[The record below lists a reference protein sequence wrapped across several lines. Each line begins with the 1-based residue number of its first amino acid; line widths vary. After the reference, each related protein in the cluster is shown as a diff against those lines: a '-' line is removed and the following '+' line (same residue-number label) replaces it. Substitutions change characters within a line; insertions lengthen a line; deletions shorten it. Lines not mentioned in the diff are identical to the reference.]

1 MLRSRKKRVRTITPT
16 KSETAL
22 ATEAPQRHSA
32 VGVGKGLAALRAKRG
47 SLANAAYTQIRDEI
61 LRGNFGI
68 GDILSRRNL
77 AEMLNMSFIP
87 TTEALQ
93 RLEVEGL
100 VESRPR
106 IGTRVRIPTEEDI
119 RGSYVIREALE
130 AQSARLCASN
140 ITADEKKQLK
150 KSADHLDHL
159 YLACQADTDPLFL
172 FSVHTYH
179 MQFHMRIAEIA
190 RCSGLSKVIE
200 KEQVLVFNWLY
211 DTTARRTISPPN
223 FHGMLANAL
232 CSGDAIKADVAMR
245 AHVQYGMQQV
255 LDRFGRLELE
265 GKAWRTRNTAS

>member
-1 MLRSRKKRVRTITPT
+1 MLRSLKKRARTVSPT
-16 KSETAL
+16 KPEAAL
-22 ATEAPQRHSA
+22 GTEASQRHSA
-32 VGVGKGLAALRAKRG
+32 VGAGKGMAALRAKRG

-68 GDILSRRNL
+68 GDILSRRHL
-77 AEMLNMSFIP
+77 AKMLNVSFIP
-87 TTEALQ
+87 ITEALQ

-130 AQSARLCASN
+130 AQSSRLCASN
-140 ITADEKKQLK
+140 ISADEKKQLK
-150 KSADHLDHL
+150 KSAEHLDNL

-172 FSVHTYH
+172 YSVHTYH

-190 RCSGLSKVIE
+190 RCPGLSKVIE
-200 KEQVLVFNWLY
+200 KEQVLVFNWLF

-223 FHGMLANAL
+223 FHGALATAL
-232 CSGDAIKADVAMR
+232 CTGDPIKADVTMR

-255 LDRFGRLELE
+255 LDRFARLEQE
-265 GKAWRTRNTAS
+265 GKAWRTRNATS

>member
-1 MLRSRKKRVRTITPT
+1 MLRARKKRATTVAPT
-16 KSETAL
+16 KPEAAL
-22 ATEAPQRHSA
+22 ATVDQQRHPA
-32 VGVGKGLAALRAKRG
+32 ARAGKGMAALRSKRG

-68 GDILSRRNL
+68 GAILSRRQL
-77 AEMLNMSFIP
+77 AETLNMSFIP
-87 TTEALQ
+87 ITEALQ
-93 RLEVEGL
+93 RLEAEGL

-106 IGTRVRIPTEEDI
+106 IGTRVRIPAEEDI

-130 AQSARLCASN
+130 AQSARLCAAN

-150 KSADHLDHL
+150 KSAEHLDHL

-190 RCSGLSKVIE
+190 RCPELSKVIE

-211 DTTARRTISPPN
+211 DTTARRTISPPH
-223 FHGMLANAL
+223 FHGSLATAL
-232 CSGDAIKADVAMR
+232 CSGDSIRADMAMR

-255 LDRFGRLELE
+255 LDRFARLEQD

>member
-1 MLRSRKKRVRTITPT
+1 
-16 KSETAL
+16 
-22 ATEAPQRHSA
+22 
-32 VGVGKGLAALRAKRG
+32 
-47 SLANAAYTQIRDEI
+47 
-61 LRGNFGI
+61 NFGI
-68 GDILSRRNL
+68 GDILSRRHL

-87 TTEALQ
+87 ITEALQ

-106 IGTRVRIPTEEDI
+106 IGTRVRIPAEEDI

-150 KSADHLDHL
+150 KSAEHLDHL
-159 YLACQADTDPLFL
+159 YFACQADTDPLFL

-190 RCSGLSKVIE
+190 RCPGLSKVIE
-200 KEQVLVFNWLY
+200 KEQVLVFNWLF

-223 FHGMLANAL
+223 FHGTLATAL
-232 CSGDAIKADVAMR
+232 CTGDPIKADVAMR
-245 AHVQYGMQQV
+245 THVQYGMQQV
-255 LDRFGRLELE
+255 LDRFARLEQE
-265 GKAWRTRNTAS
+265 GKAWRMRKATS

>member
-1 MLRSRKKRVRTITPT
+1 MLRSRKKRARTVAPT
-16 KSETAL
+16 KPEAAL
-22 ATEAPQRHSA
+22 ATGGPQRHA
-32 VGVGKGLAALRAKRG
+32 ALGVGKGMSALRAKRG
-47 SLANAAYTQIRDEI
+47 SLASAAYTQIRDEI

-87 TTEALQ
+87 ITEALQ

-150 KSADHLDHL
+150 KSGEHLDHL

-179 MQFHMRIAEIA
+179 MQFHMRVAEIA

-211 DTTARRTISPPN
+211 DTTARRTITPPN
-223 FHGMLANAL
+223 FHGTLATAL
-232 CSGDAIKADVAMR
+232 CTSDPIKADAAMR
-245 AHVQYGMQQV
+245 THVQYGMQQV
-255 LDRFGRLELE
+255 LDRFARLEQE